1 MFSKILLKLIDES
14 IVPPIFLLATR
25 LISVV
30 LVARYNSVPFDIGAN
45 GFVFRSAQDYVL
57 VNSYSTFF
65 MISVLTIG
73 LLYFLTKSLFF
84 HDTHIKPHLTAR
96 LFSLRMHGLIQSTYN
111 LYTQGS
117 IWLSYCYLVMIVAGF
132 MALFGL
138 VFPWV
143 FYVALVLCIVST
155 IFFVIDVEEELHLTK
170 KDAATHKDEQTY
182 FDDDEE
188 EE

>member
-14 IVPPIFLLATR
+14 IVPAIFLLATR

-45 GFVFRSAQDYVL
+45 GFVFRSAQNYVL

-117 IWLSYCYLVMIVAGF
+117 IWLSYSYLLMFVTGF
-132 MALFGL
+132 MAMFKFIFG
-138 VFPWV
+138 WV
-143 FYVALVLCIVST
+143 FLVALVLCAIST
-155 IFFVIDVEEELHLTK
+155 VLLVLDVEQELRLLKKTRPEYDYSEGSEE
-170 KDAATHKDEQTY
+170 
-182 FDDDEE
+182 
-188 EE
+188 